1 MIIDRLDKN
10 FLTAG
15 VDEAGRG
22 PLAGPVF
29 AAAVILNPCKIIRGL
44 TDSKRLAP
52 KKRQDLAQE
61 IYEYAHAWSI
71 GRAEVDE
78 IDQINI
84 FQASLLAM
92 QRAVFNLA
100 IKPKL
105 VLIDGLHCPIL
116 PYPTQSIVKGDLLI
130 QAISAASILA
140 KVTRDD
146 VMNDLD
152 IQYPGYDFKKN
163 KGYATTWHRAALKKL
178 GITPI
183 HRRSFMPVKQYLKKE
198 HEVVSKI

>member
-1 MIIDRLDKN
+1 MITDRLHKN

-15 VDEAGRG
+15 VDEVGRG

-29 AAAVILNPCKIIRGL
+29 AAAVILNPCKIIHGL
-44 TDSKRLAP
+44 TDSKQLTP
-52 KKRQDLAQE
+52 KKRQELAQE
-61 IYEYAHAWSI
+61 IYEHAHAWGI
-71 GRAEVDE
+71 GSAEVDE
-78 IDQINI
+78 IDRINI

-105 VLIDGLHCPIL
+105 VLIDGLYCPIL
-116 PYPTQSIVKGDLLI
+116 PYPTQAIVKGDLLI

-140 KVTRDD
+140 KVTRDAL
-146 VMNDLD
+146 MNDLD

-163 KGYATTWHRAALKKL
+163 KGYPTTQHRAALKTL

-183 HRRSFMPVKQYLKKE
+183 HRRSFMPVKQYLNTKT
-198 HEVVSKI
+198 